1 MVTGIVSVCGLCIC
15 ASLICKITEKH
26 SKEQSMLLVIGVCIF
41 VFIAAMA
48 DVPEIISKIDELCSN
63 SQVDSIYVTILFKA
77 LGICYLTQFASDICR
92 DCNETAIASAVEI
105 IGKIQLIVLA
115 FPLFNKLADVIMVI
129 ME

>member
-26 SKEQSMLLVIGVCIF
+26 SKEQSMLLVIGVCAF

-77 LGICYLTQFASDICR
+77 LGICYLTQFSSDICR

>member
-26 SKEQSMLLVIGVCIF
+26 SKEQSMLLVIGVCTF

-77 LGICYLTQFASDICR
+77 LGICYLTQFSADICR